1 MAKKDIFEEY
11 AQLEEYAS
19 AEDISRVRA
28 ELLTCPELNTSLA
41 GTIIELDK
49 NFAKSILITT
59 SDMVDEQGLVFD
71 AFIFAAANYVA
82 QASINKEFSVVI
94 GSKCFF
100 YAPLKLGDVLEL
112 EAHALFDE
120 TSKKRDVKVV
130 GHVKEIKMF
139 EATIQVVSIDE
150 HIFKLKRPP
159 LNTAKAAEN
168 PDSPTSTVN
177 PEAISIISI
186 FTQINHQG
194 VILISTQF
202 LGQSL

>member
-1 MAKKDIFEEY
+1 MAKKDTFEEY

-59 SDMVDEQGLVFD
+59 SDMVVDEQGLVFD

-177 PEAISIISI
+177 PEAIGSVLSA
-186 FTQINHQG
+186 
-194 VILISTQF
+194 
-202 LGQSL
+202 SLRK

>member
-1 MAKKDIFEEY
+1 MAKKDTFEEY

-59 SDMVDEQGLVFD
+59 SDMVVDEQGLVFD

-139 EATIQVVSIDE
+139 EATMQVVSTDE

-177 PEAISIISI
+177 PEAIGSALSA
-186 FTQINHQG
+186 
-194 VILISTQF
+194 
-202 LGQSL
+202 SLRK

>member
-11 AQLEEYAS
+11 TQLEEYAS

-59 SDMVDEQGLVFD
+59 SDMVVDEQGLVFD

-177 PEAISIISI
+177 PEAIGSALSA
-186 FTQINHQG
+186 
-194 VILISTQF
+194 
-202 LGQSL
+202 SLRK

>member
-11 AQLEEYAS
+11 AQVEEYAS

-59 SDMVDEQGLVFD
+59 SDMVVDEQGLVFD

-177 PEAISIISI
+177 PEAIGSALSA
-186 FTQINHQG
+186 
-194 VILISTQF
+194 
-202 LGQSL
+202 SLRK

>member
-59 SDMVDEQGLVFD
+59 SDMVVDEQGLVFD

-177 PEAISIISI
+177 PEAIGSA
-186 FTQINHQG
+186 
-194 VILISTQF
+194 LST
-202 LGQSL
+202 SLRK

>member
-1 MAKKDIFEEY
+1 MAKKDTFEEY
-11 AQLEEYAS
+11 AQLEEYVS

-59 SDMVDEQGLVFD
+59 SDMVVDEQGLVFD
-71 AFIFAAANYVA
+71 AFIFVAANYVA

-139 EATIQVVSIDE
+139 EATIQVVSTDE

-168 PDSPTSTVN
+168 SDSPASTVN
-177 PEAISIISI
+177 PEAIGSALSA
-186 FTQINHQG
+186 
-194 VILISTQF
+194 
-202 LGQSL
+202 SLRK

>member
-59 SDMVDEQGLVFD
+59 SDMVVDEQGLVFD

-177 PEAISIISI
+177 PEAIGSALS
-186 FTQINHQG
+186 
-194 VILISTQF
+194 V
-202 LGQSL
+202 SLRK

>member
-28 ELLTCPELNTSLA
+28 ELLTCPELNTSLT

-59 SDMVDEQGLVFD
+59 SDMVVDEQGLVFD

-177 PEAISIISI
+177 PEAIGSALSA
-186 FTQINHQG
+186 
-194 VILISTQF
+194 
-202 LGQSL
+202 SLRK

>member
-59 SDMVDEQGLVFD
+59 SDMVVDEQGLVFD

-120 TSKKRDVKVV
+120 TSKKQDVKVV

-177 PEAISIISI
+177 PEAIGSALSA
-186 FTQINHQG
+186 
-194 VILISTQF
+194 
-202 LGQSL
+202 SLRK

>member
-59 SDMVDEQGLVFD
+59 SDMVVDEQGLVFD

-130 GHVKEIKMF
+130 GHIKEIKMF

-177 PEAISIISI
+177 PEAIGSALSA
-186 FTQINHQG
+186 
-194 VILISTQF
+194 
-202 LGQSL
+202 SLRK

>member
-49 NFAKSILITT
+49 NFAKSIFITT
-59 SDMVDEQGLVFD
+59 SDMVVDEQGLVFD

-177 PEAISIISI
+177 PEAIGSALSA
-186 FTQINHQG
+186 
-194 VILISTQF
+194 
-202 LGQSL
+202 SLRK

>member
-1 MAKKDIFEEY
+1 MAKKDTFEEY
-11 AQLEEYAS
+11 AQLEEYVS

-59 SDMVDEQGLVFD
+59 SDMVVDEQGLVFD

-139 EATIQVVSIDE
+139 EATIQVVSTDE

-168 PDSPTSTVN
+168 SDSPASTVN
-177 PEAISIISI
+177 PEAIGSALSA
-186 FTQINHQG
+186 
-194 VILISTQF
+194 
-202 LGQSL
+202 SLRK

>member
-59 SDMVDEQGLVFD
+59 SDMVVDEQGLVFD

-177 PEAISIISI
+177 PEAIGSALS
-186 FTQINHQG
+186 
-194 VILISTQF
+194 S
-202 LGQSL
+202 SLRK

>member
-59 SDMVDEQGLVFD
+59 SDMVVDEQGLVFD

-120 TSKKRDVKVV
+120 ISKKRDVKVV

-177 PEAISIISI
+177 PEAIGSALSA
-186 FTQINHQG
+186 
-194 VILISTQF
+194 
-202 LGQSL
+202 SLRK

>member
-1 MAKKDIFEEY
+1 MAKKDTFEEY
-11 AQLEEYAS
+11 AQLEEYVS

-41 GTIIELDK
+41 GTITELDK

-59 SDMVDEQGLVFD
+59 SDMVVDEQGLVFD

-139 EATIQVVSIDE
+139 EATIQVVSTDE

-159 LNTAKAAEN
+159 INTVKAAEN
-168 PDSPTSTVN
+168 SDSPASTVN
-177 PEAISIISI
+177 PEAIGSALSA
-186 FTQINHQG
+186 
-194 VILISTQF
+194 
-202 LGQSL
+202 SLRK

>member
-59 SDMVDEQGLVFD
+59 SDMVVDEQGLVFD

-177 PEAISIISI
+177 PEAIGSALSA
-186 FTQINHQG
+186 
-194 VILISTQF
+194 
-202 LGQSL
+202 SLRK

>member
-1 MAKKDIFEEY
+1 MAKKDTFEEY

-59 SDMVDEQGLVFD
+59 SDMVVDEQGLVFD

-177 PEAISIISI
+177 PEAIGSALSA
-186 FTQINHQG
+186 
-194 VILISTQF
+194 
-202 LGQSL
+202 SLHK

>member
-59 SDMVDEQGLVFD
+59 SDMVVDEQGLVFD

-159 LNTAKAAEN
+159 LNTAKVAEN

-177 PEAISIISI
+177 PEAIGSALSA
-186 FTQINHQG
+186 
-194 VILISTQF
+194 
-202 LGQSL
+202 SLRK

>member
-1 MAKKDIFEEY
+1 MAKKDTFEEY

-59 SDMVDEQGLVFD
+59 SDMVVDEQGLVFD

-139 EATIQVVSIDE
+139 EATIQVVSTDE

-177 PEAISIISI
+177 PEAIGSALS
-186 FTQINHQG
+186 
-194 VILISTQF
+194 V
-202 LGQSL
+202 SLRK